1 MVSRLSRWEYLL
13 QMMSTQMNKL
23 TTSLM
28 MFITLD
34 ANRTKYTLNT

>member
-1 MVSRLSRWEYLL
+1 MVSLLSRCEYLL

-28 MFITLD
+28 MFIRLD
-34 ANRTKYTLNT
+34 ANLMKYTLNT